1 MYLRSVV
8 SWLPLLLGLPNPA
21 NHDPPLRMMVGT
33 TASVSTFVTVV
44 GQPKT
49 PTFAGNGGF
58 KRGLP
63 VLPVTNE

>member
-1 MYLRSVV
+1 
-8 SWLPLLLGLPNPA
+8 
-21 NHDPPLRMMVGT
+21 MMVGT

-58 KRGLP
+58 RRGFP
-63 VLPVTNE
+63 VLPVTDKKWKDKSMSENLIAHSNASN